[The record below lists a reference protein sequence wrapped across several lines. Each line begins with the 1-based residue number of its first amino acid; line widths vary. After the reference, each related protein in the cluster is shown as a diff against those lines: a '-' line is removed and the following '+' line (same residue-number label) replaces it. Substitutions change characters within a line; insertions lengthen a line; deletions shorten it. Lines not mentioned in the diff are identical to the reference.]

1 MQKHIILGTSLTL
14 LAALITGCEINEDV
28 NPNPASTTQVTITPS
43 LGKILNAKVVLRN
56 AKTGDQIGEEG
67 NTGTS
72 GTATFNVPKT
82 ADPVV
87 IEVQGTAGATYFDES
102 KKNSAPFDADQ
113 VIKAVVPT
121 LTSNANIGVS
131 ALTDI
136 AYKAAFKKAG
146 DNEKSITATIATASN
161 DAIRTALA
169 PELSSIT
176 IAPTIIGSVDDWTNL
191 ANTDA
196 GKYALKLAALAQL
209 VSSEDTTPALTALNK
224 LAEDIADGEFD
235 GMANE
240 TAIGLYTKAN
250 LESKF
255 RENLTSIIN
264 TVNLTGFDANT
275 FTFGF
280 GSVVINVGS
289 GGTGVQTGNTCL
301 LDVSGSV
308 TQPVIGTVAF
318 AYKYCYIN
326 MPVDACSST
335 NSQLSSLVSGAVS
348 QQGAGVTFNVNSFTP
363 SNNCDGAFVSYD
375 YATNQV
381 VLNP

>member
-1 MQKHIILGTSLTL
+1 
-14 LAALITGCEINEDV
+14 
-28 NPNPASTTQVTITPS
+28 
-43 LGKILNAKVVLRN
+43 VLKN
-56 AKTGDQIGEEG
+56 AKTNAVLGSGETG
-67 NTGTS
+67 NS
-72 GTATFNVPKT
+72 GVAKFTAQKT

-87 IEVQGTAGATYFDES
+87 VEVMGQDGAKYFDES
-102 KKNSAPFDADQ
+102 KGAEVDFGTGKQIRAALPALAD
-113 VIKAVVPT
+113 K
-121 LTSNANIGVS
+121 IGVS
-131 ALTDI
+131 TLTEVAYQAALNKAGSSSALTSGI
-136 AYKAAFKKAG
+136 ISSA
-146 DNEKSITATIATASN
+146 NEE
-161 DAIRTALA
+161 IRKALA

-176 IAPTIIGSVDDWTNL
+176 VTPSLVGSSADL
-191 ANTDA
+191 AALKNTEA
-196 GKYALKLAALAQL
+196 GKYALKLAALAKL
-209 VSSEDTTPALTALNK
+209 APSEEDATPALTVLNK
-224 LAEDIADGEFD
+224 LAQDIADGEFD

-250 LESKF
+250 LESLF
-255 RENLTSIIN
+255 RANLTSIIN
-264 TVNLTGFDANT
+264 TANLAGFDANA

-280 GSVVINVGS
+280 GSIVINIGG